1 MSHSHSLANYTHSHD
16 FLGADHA
23 RNERRSWMVIGLCAA
38 MMVAEIVGGLI
49 FNSMALI
56 ADGLHMS
63 THAGAFLIAALAY
76 SLARRHRSD
85 ERFAFGTG
93 KFGDLAAFTSAIVL
107 LFVALLIGYESVT
120 RILHPVAIAFN
131 EAIPIAFAG
140 LAVNVVSAFLLASD
154 HSHDHHHDH
163 GAAPAHA
170 HHGHAHHGTH
180 AHDHPHDQAHDDHHH
195 HDDHAHA
202 HAGVV
207 HEDLNLRAAYLHVIA
222 DAAVSVLAI
231 VGLVIGRQF
240 HIYWLDPIMGL
251 IGMGVIVSWSA
262 GLLRSAGAVLLDL
275 RVDPKLAATIRSRLE
290 VGDDLV
296 ADLHL
301 WRVGPGHAAVV
312 ASIVSDHPMPPASYK
327 ARLDGISGLSHV
339 TVEVVPCPGH

>member
-76 SLARRHRSD
+76 SLARHHRSD

-107 LFVALLIGYESVT
+107 LFIALLIGYESVM

-140 LAVNVVSAFLLASD
+140 LA
-154 HSHDHHHDH
+154 
-163 GAAPAHA
+163 
-170 HHGHAHHGTH
+170 
-180 AHDHPHDQAHDDHHH
+180 
-195 HDDHAHA
+195 
-202 HAGVV
+202 
-207 HEDLNLRAAYLHVIA
+207 
-222 DAAVSVLAI
+222 
-231 VGLVIGRQF
+231 
-240 HIYWLDPIMGL
+240 
-251 IGMGVIVSWSA
+251 
-262 GLLRSAGAVLLDL
+262 
-275 RVDPKLAATIRSRLE
+275 
-290 VGDDLV
+290 
-296 ADLHL
+296 
-301 WRVGPGHAAVV
+301 
-312 ASIVSDHPMPPASYK
+312 
-327 ARLDGISGLSHV
+327 
-339 TVEVVPCPGH
+339 